1 MLNSNPK
8 FRKEI
13 KKRNK
18 IRKNSGPN
26 IGKEPD
32 LTNPEDLPEYIQLF
46 THLFN
51 KKFEKLPKKR
61 EWDYEINLIKDTS
74 KELNSRIKFMIYN
87 ITFLYPKKRQIITIG
102 IRLQKTEPIHD
113 KEQDTIN
120 LDWKSN

>member
-32 LTNPEDLPEYIQLF
+32 LTNPEDLPEYI
-46 THLFN
+46 
-51 KKFEKLPKKR
+51 
-61 EWDYEINLIKDTS
+61 
-74 KELNSRIKFMIYN
+74 
-87 ITFLYPKKRQIITIG
+87 
-102 IRLQKTEPIHD
+102 
-113 KEQDTIN
+113 
-120 LDWKSN
+120 